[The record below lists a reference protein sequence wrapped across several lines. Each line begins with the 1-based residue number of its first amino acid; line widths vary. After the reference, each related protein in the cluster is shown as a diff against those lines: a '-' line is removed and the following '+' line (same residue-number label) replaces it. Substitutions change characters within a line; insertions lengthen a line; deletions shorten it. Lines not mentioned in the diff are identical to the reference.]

1 VGGPLHREEENPWD
15 APNNNANSCANKDS
29 DDGSDDFFMK
39 EEERMKLINSS

>member
-15 APNNNANSCANKDS
+15 APNNNANSCANEDF
-29 DDGSDDFFMK
+29 DDGSNFFMN